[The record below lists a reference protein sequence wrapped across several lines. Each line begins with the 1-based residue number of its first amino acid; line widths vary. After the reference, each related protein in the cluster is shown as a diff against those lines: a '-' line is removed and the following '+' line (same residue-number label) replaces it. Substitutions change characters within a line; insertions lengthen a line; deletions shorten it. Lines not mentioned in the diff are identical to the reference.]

1 MLAKSRIP
9 VAVLG
14 ATGLVG
20 QRFLQLL
27 AGHPWFEL
35 AAVAGSDRR
44 AGQRLGD
51 ALTWRL
57 PSPPPEK
64 RVLDLPLQSPTS
76 ATLAGTPIIFSALP
90 ATVAT
95 DVEPLLAASGHAVFS
110 NAASHRMSADVPLL
124 IPEVNSEHLGMLPVQ
139 RARRGWSGLLITNPN
154 CSTIQVALALKP
166 LADAFGGIRRVQ
178 VTTLQAVS
186 GAGYP
191 GVASLDMLDNV
202 VPYIP
207 EEEEKIERETRKIL
221 GSFLPRRVA
230 RSARHARDT
239 TEGWDGVAGREDGR
253 GDGGEDGLDETTAGE
268 FVDLAAQV
276 SATCTRVPVREG
288 HLACVSVELGRHGDL
303 ISADDLIQAWTA
315 FSAEPQ
321 GLRLPHAPRPPI
333 VVRPE
338 IDRPQPLLDRD
349 TGEGMA
355 IVIGRVRHCPIFG
368 HKFVVLGSNT
378 IRGAAGAGVLNAELA
393 LRLGALDG
401 CLG

>member
-1 MLAKSRIP
+1 MLENARIP

-57 PSPPPEK
+57 ASAPPAG
-64 RVLDLPLQSPTS
+64 RVLDLPLQSPTT
-76 ATLAGTPIIFSALP
+76 ATFGETPIIFSALP
-90 ATVAT
+90 AAVASG
-95 DVEPLLAASGHAVFS
+95 VEPALAASGHAVFS
-110 NAASHRMSADVPLL
+110 NAGSHRMAEDVPLL
-124 IPEVNSEHLGMLPVQ
+124 IPEVNPEHLGMLPVQ

-154 CSTIQVALALKP
+154 CSTIQIALALKP
-166 LADAFGGIRRVQ
+166 LMDAFGGLRRVQ

-191 GVASLDMLDNV
+191 GVAGLDILDNV

-221 GSFLPRRVA
+221 GSFLPRAA
-230 RSARHARDT
+230 RR
-239 TEGWDGVAGREDGR
+239 AGRD
-253 GDGGEDGLDETTAGE
+253 GDGEEALPEVVAGE
-268 FVDLAAQV
+268 FVYSPSQV

-288 HLACVSVELGRHGDL
+288 HLACVSVELGRQHDGDL
-303 ISADDLIQAWTA
+303 ISTDNLVQAWTT

-321 GLRLPHAPRPPI
+321 RLRLPHAPTPAI
-333 VVRPE
+333 VVHHEP
-338 IDRPQPLLDRD
+338 DRPQPLLDRD
-349 TGEGMA
+349 TGDGMA
-355 IVIGRVRHCPIFG
+355 VVIGRVRHCPILG

-378 IRGAAGAGVLNAELA
+378 VRGAAGAGVLNAELA
-393 LRLGALDG
+393 LRLGLLTG

>member
-1 MLAKSRIP
+1 MLAKSRVP

-20 QRFLQLL
+20 QRFLRLL
-27 AGHPWFEL
+27 AEHPWFEL
-35 AAVAGSDRR
+35 AAVAGSDQR

-57 PSPPPEK
+57 TSPPPED
-64 RVLDLPLQSPTS
+64 RVLDLPLQPPTS
-76 ATLAGTPIIFSALP
+76 ATFAGTPIIFSALP
-90 ATVAT
+90 AVVAS
-95 DVEPLLAASGHAVFS
+95 DVEPALAASGHAVFS
-110 NAASHRMSADVPLL
+110 NAASHRMAADVPLL
-124 IPEVNSEHLGMLPVQ
+124 IPEVNPEHLGMLPVQ

-154 CSTIQVALALKP
+154 CSTIQVVLALKP

-191 GVASLDMLDNV
+191 GVAGLDILDNV

-207 EEEEKIERETRKIL
+207 EEEEKIESETRKIL
-221 GSFLPRRVA
+221 GSFHPRR
-230 RSARHARDT
+230 
-239 TEGWDGVAGREDGR
+239 AGRLESYVSDG
-253 GDGGEDGLDETTAGE
+253 GGGTDGKDGGEDGPDETAAGE
-268 FVDLAAQV
+268 FVYCPTEV

-288 HLACVSVELGRHGDL
+288 HLACVSVELGGHQHADL

-321 GLRLPHAPRPPI
+321 RLRLPHGPRPPI
-333 VVRPE
+333 VVRSE
-338 IDRPQPLLDRD
+338 IDRPQPVLDRD

-355 IVIGRVRHCPIFG
+355 IVIGRVRNCPIFG

-378 IRGAAGAGVLNAELA
+378 IRGAAGASVLNAELA